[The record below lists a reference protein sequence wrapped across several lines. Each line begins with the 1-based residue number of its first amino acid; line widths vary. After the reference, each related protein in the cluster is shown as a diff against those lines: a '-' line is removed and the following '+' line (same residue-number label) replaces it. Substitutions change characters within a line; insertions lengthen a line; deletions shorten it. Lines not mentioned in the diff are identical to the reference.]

1 MKKGIFITFEGIE
14 GSGKTTQVKLLAEKL
29 QEQGFRVL
37 KTFEPGDT
45 QAGEKI
51 RDLLLS
57 PSININPT
65 TELLLYFSDRV
76 QHIEEKIRPAIN
88 QGFIVICDRFAD
100 STIAYQGYGR
110 GLSIELIKELN
121 NILLNNFKPDL
132 TILLDLPAEI
142 GLSRNQKIN
151 KRDRFEMEDI
161 AFHDKVRR
169 GYLKIVNSEP
179 ERFVVL
185 DATEDIAEISQKIY
199 EIVLKRLNPFKKELK
214 VNL

>member
-14 GSGKTTQVKLLAEKL
+14 GSGKTTQVKLLAERLK
-29 QEQGFRVL
+29 EQGFKVI

-51 RDLLLS
+51 REILLS
-57 PSININPT
+57 PSININPL
-65 TELLLYFSDRV
+65 TELMLYFSDRI
-76 QHIEEKIRPAIN
+76 QHVEEKIRPAIN
-88 QGFIVICDRFAD
+88 QGIIVICDRFTD

-110 GLSIELIKELN
+110 GLSIELIEELN
-121 NILLNNFKPDL
+121 DILLNNFKPDL

-161 AFHDKVRR
+161 AFHNKVRK
-169 GYLKIVNSEP
+169 GYLQIANSEP
-179 ERFVVL
+179 ERFFIV
-185 DATEDIAEISQKIY
+185 DATENVSEISQKIY
-199 EIVLKRLNPFKKELK
+199 EIVRTK
-214 VNL
+214 VNIG